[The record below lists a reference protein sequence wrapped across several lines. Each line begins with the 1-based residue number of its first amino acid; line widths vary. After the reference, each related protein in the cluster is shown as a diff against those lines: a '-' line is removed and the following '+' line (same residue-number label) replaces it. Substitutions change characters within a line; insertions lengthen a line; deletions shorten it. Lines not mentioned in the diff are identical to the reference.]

1 VKVIEF
7 FGMVGNLSAGLFRFV
22 GGLGSLF
29 AATISWSFVGPLKG
43 YKVSRKAVTEQMVRV
58 GYYSIPI
65 TCMVLLFVGMILCFQ
80 MARVLGTLSPD
91 WVIFVADAVG
101 KAMVLELGPL
111 LTAVV
116 MSGFVGAA
124 MAAEIGT
131 MKVAEEVLALEASAL
146 NPIRFL
152 VVPRFWGA
160 VIMFPCLTVI
170 GEVMGVTG
178 GFLVG
183 WLVLRVPVPQYLAH
197 TRSAIQTMDVFQ
209 GLIKSVAFGIS
220 IVMIACYQGLKVTGG
235 AEGVGKATTTS
246 VVKCIEYIIIVD
258 CILTILFYYTWQ

>member
-1 VKVIEF
+1 MFTNVI
-7 FGMVGNLSAGLFRFV
+7 GNVGRLSTGGFRFI
-22 GGLGSLF
+22 GGLGHLL
-29 AATISWSFVGPLKG
+29 ADTISWSFLGVLGR
-43 YKVSRKAVTEQMVRV
+43 YKLRRKPFTDQMVRV

-65 TCMVLLFVGMILCFQ
+65 NCLVLLFVGMILCFQ
-80 MARVLGTLSPD
+80 MARVLELLSPEM
-91 WVIFVADAVG
+91 VIYVADAVG

-131 MKVAEEVLALEASAL
+131 MKVAEEILALEASAL

-160 VIMFPCLTVI
+160 VTMFPCLTVI
-170 GEVMGVTG
+170 GEIMGVIG
-178 GFLVG
+178 GWVIG
-183 WLVLRVPVPQYLAH
+183 SLVLQVPSPQYLEH
-197 TRSAIQTMDVFQ
+197 TRKAITSTDVFQ
-209 GLIKSVAFGIS
+209 GLTKSVAFGIV
-220 IVMIACYQGLKVTGG
+220 IVMIACYQGLRVEGG
-235 AEGVGKATTTS
+235 AEGVGKATTQS

-258 CILTILFYYTWQ
+258 CILTVLFYYTWR

>member
-1 VKVIEF
+1 MAVERF
-7 FGMVGNLSAGLFRFV
+7 FGGVGHLCLEGFRFI
-22 GGLGSLF
+22 GGLAHLLRS
-29 AATISWSFVGPLKG
+29 TVSWTFLAPLHGQRVKG
-43 YKVSRKAVTEQMVRV
+43 RYIVQQMVRV
-58 GYYSIPI
+58 GFYSIPI
-65 TCMVLLFVGMILCFQ
+65 NVMVLLFVGMILCFQ
-80 MARVLGTLSPD
+80 IARVLELLSPD
-91 WVIFVADAVG
+91 MIIYVADAVG

-131 MKVAEEVLALEASAL
+131 MKVSEEVLALEAGAL

-170 GEVMGVTG
+170 GEEVGVFG

-183 WLVLRVPVPQYLAH
+183 WLVLRQPVAQYIAH
-197 TRSAIQTMDVFQ
+197 TQTAIQPMDVFQ
-209 GLIKSVAFGIS
+209 GLIKSVAFGIV
-220 IVMIACYQGLKVTGG
+220 IVLIACFQGLRVEGG
-235 AEGVGKATTTS
+235 AEGVGKATTAS
-246 VVKCIEYIIIVD
+246 VVKCIEYIILVD
-258 CILTILFYYTWQ
+258 CVLTVLFYFTWR